1 MSGVSERSTHVV
13 VIGGGFAG
21 VACARTLTGQPD
33 IRVTLLDRNGYHQF
47 QPLLYQ
53 VATAE
58 LDPADVSYDLEQMF
72 AEHDNVQVRTADV
85 VAIDPQT
92 HTVSL
97 ADGDTVTGDVLV
109 LAAGAQANF
118 FDVPGAAQHTFPLYT
133 LDDALKLRERL
144 RAVYTE
150 AAAEGPAGA
159 GEITFVVVGGG
170 PTGVETAGALAEL
183 VGTIL
188 PRQFEK
194 LALIRSRIVLVDHGH
209 AVLGP
214 FGPEAQAYAAQQ
226 LQRRGVRLRL
236 GVTATEVGADHV
248 ILDDGTTMP
257 TRAVIW
263 GGGVSAA
270 PLVGESRMPT
280 GRGGRIDVRPDLT
293 VDGHPGVYAAGDAAN
308 IPGPDGLPLPQLASV
323 AQQAG
328 RAVGFNI
335 IAEANGRPR
344 SAFAYH
350 DKGIMAMIGR
360 GAALA
365 ELGARHH
372 ELHGRIA
379 FAAWLGIHAYL
390 MADAKAETNAFITWA
405 EEFYLHPGHC
415 PERLLTPP
423 VTASAARSA
432 S

>member
-1 MSGVSERSTHVV
+1 MSERSTHVV

-150 AAAEGPAGA
+150 AAAEGRPARG
-159 GEITFVVVGGG
+159 
-170 PTGVETAGALAEL
+170 
-183 VGTIL
+183 
-188 PRQFEK
+188 
-194 LALIRSRIVLVDHGH
+194 RSRSSS
-209 AVLGP
+209 
-214 FGPEAQAYAAQQ
+214 
-226 LQRRGVRLRL
+226 
-236 GVTATEVGADHV
+236 
-248 ILDDGTTMP
+248 
-257 TRAVIW
+257 
-263 GGGVSAA
+263 SAA
-270 PLVGESRMPT
+270 A
-280 GRGGRIDVRPDLT
+280 RP
-293 VDGHPGVYAAGDAAN
+293 VW
-308 IPGPDGLPLPQLASV
+308 
-323 AQQAG
+323 
-328 RAVGFNI
+328 
-335 IAEANGRPR
+335 RPP
-344 SAFAYH
+344 
-350 DKGIMAMIGR
+350 
-360 GAALA
+360 
-365 ELGARHH
+365 AR
-372 ELHGRIA
+372 
-379 FAAWLGIHAYL
+379 W
-390 MADAKAETNAFITWA
+390 
-405 EEFYLHPGHC
+405 P
-415 PERLLTPP
+415 
-423 VTASAARSA
+423 SSSARSCPA
-432 S
+432 SSRSSR